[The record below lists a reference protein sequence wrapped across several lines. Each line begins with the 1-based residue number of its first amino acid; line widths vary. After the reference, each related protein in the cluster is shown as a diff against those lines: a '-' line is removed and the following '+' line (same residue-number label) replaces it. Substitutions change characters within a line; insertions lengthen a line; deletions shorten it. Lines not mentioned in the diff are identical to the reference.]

1 MGPMTK
7 PCPACFLAIDAR
19 ATRCPNCAQRQPGA
33 SGLTRDVPGKLLSGV
48 CAALALHFNWD
59 LTLMRVAAIAS
70 LVLLGPLT
78 VWIYLALWLMTP
90 LRATEQAPLAR
101 FFAGL
106 SRLVS
111 PRASVV
117 ERVE

>member
-1 MGPMTK
+1 MTK
-7 PCPACFLAIDAR
+7 QCPACFQDIDAR
-19 ATRCPNCAQRQPGA
+19 ATRCAHCAQRQPDGV
-33 SGLTRDVPGKLLSGV
+33 GLTRDVPGKLLGGV

-90 LRATEQAPLAR
+90 LRATDKAPLAR
-101 FFAGL
+101 FFEGL
-106 SRLVS
+106 SRLFS
-111 PRASVV
+111 PRTSGV
-117 ERVE
+117 EHVE